1 MTAMRKTKRSGNFLI
16 SLTFN
21 ILLNF
26 EGIIPAVVLF
36 ALHFWL
42 DISMWWSVAALTLWL
57 VWIILWM
64 LFMGWANKCGN
75 TPDPPKENK
84 NPYSAKPYGAYIG
97 ENKNEES

>member
-1 MTAMRKTKRSGNFLI
+1 MI
-16 SLTFN
+16 SLIFN

-26 EGIIPAVVLF
+26 EGVIPAAVLF

-42 DISMWWSVAALTLWL
+42 DISIWWSVAALALWF

-64 LFMGWANKCGN
+64 LFMRWASDCGN

-84 NPYSAKPYGAYIG
+84 NPYSATNKACRTVKG
-97 ENKNEES
+97 ENEK